1 MQKKKTLNNICE
13 IYFLSDGKNDVTFNL
28 VLSLGL
34 TIIYIVNINFSK
46 WKGDSGSI
54 HSICLCAQNHLLSS
68 GRSIKLW
75 DLETYSVLK
84 VCQIEPCLYLIY
96 YKMRYIIL
104 YNWRI
109 EKIKNFDY
117 ILTLKIFF

>member
-1 MQKKKTLNNICE
+1 MEKSEVI
-13 IYFLSDGKNDVTFNL
+13 IIL

-34 TIIYIVNINFSK
+34 TIIYIVNIYFSK

-84 VCQIEPCLYLIY
+84 VCTLCQIEACLYLIY
-96 YKMRYIIL
+96 YKMKYIIFT
-104 YNWRI
+104 NAESRKSRI
-109 EKIKNFDY
+109 LITC
-117 ILTLKIFF
+117 L

>member
-1 MQKKKTLNNICE
+1 MQKKNPEQSVKF
-13 IYFLSDGKNDVTFNL
+13 YFLSNGKSEVIIIL

-34 TIIYIVNINFSK
+34 TITYIVNIYFSK

-84 VCQIEPCLYLIY
+84 VRQIEACLYLIY
-96 YKMRYIIL
+96 YKMRYIIFN
-104 YNWRI
+104 NWRI
-109 EKIKNFDY
+109 EKIEKFDY
-117 ILTLKIFF
+117 MLTL